1 MQLVQEVAL
10 VRLDADGVGLYG
22 SVLVSADSVMERRS
36 GTGTYKK
43 EDISAV
49 VAAFYGRVVVPSG
62 LAEVD
67 IIVTAT
73 GVFDG
78 LVAHGQAATCR
89 LLKYDVDDIQ

>member
-22 SVLVSADSVMERRS
+22 SVLVSADSVV
-36 GTGTYKK
+36 GWGTYEE
-43 EDISAV
+43 EDVSAV
-49 VAAFYGRVVVPSG
+49 VAAFYGRVVVPGG
-62 LAEVD
+62 LGEID
-67 IIVTAT
+67 IIVAAT